1 MDELA
6 KQGNSPMNEIYQEI
20 AVLIQKARQNVQLSV
35 NYELAVLYWTIGR
48 LIKREILRNQR
59 AEYGKQI
66 VDLLSNKLTIEY
78 GKGFSR
84 ANLFRMVQFYDIF
97 PDEQIVSS
105 LIRQLSW
112 TDFLELIVIPDS
124 LKREFYLK
132 CRPRRFWSGSCVRP
146 SLERRQ

>member
-1 MDELA
+1 
-6 KQGNSPMNEIYQEI
+6 MNNIYQEI
-20 AVLIQKARQNVQLSV
+20 TALIQKARRNVQLSV
-35 NYELAVLYWTIGR
+35 NYELAMLYWTIGR

-66 VDLLSNKLTIEY
+66 VELLSNKLTTEY

-105 LIRQLSW
+105 LMRQLSW
-112 TDFLELIVIPDS
+112 THFIELIAFRT
-124 LKREFYLK
+124 L
-132 CRPRRFWSGSCVRP
+132 
-146 SLERRQ
+146 

>member
-1 MDELA
+1 MDKLA
-6 KQGNSPMNEIYQEI
+6 KQGNSPMNNIYQEI
-20 AVLIQKARQNVQLSV
+20 TALIQKARRNVQLSV
-35 NYELAVLYWTIGR
+35 NYELAMLYWTIGR

-66 VDLLSNKLTIEY
+66 VELLSNKLTTEY

-105 LIRQLSW
+105 LMRQLSW
-112 TDFLELIVIPDS
+112 THFIELIAFRT
-124 LKREFYLK
+124 L
-132 CRPRRFWSGSCVRP
+132 
-146 SLERRQ
+146 

>member
-6 KQGNSPMNEIYQEI
+6 KQGNFPMNEIYQEI
-20 AVLIQKARQNVQLSV
+20 AVLIQQARRNVQLSV
-35 NYELAVLYWTIGR
+35 NYELAMLYWTIGR
-48 LIKREILRNQR
+48 LIKRKILRNQR

-66 VDLLSNKLTIEY
+66 IDLLSNKLTMEY

-105 LIRQLSW
+105 LMRQLSW
-112 TDFLELIVIPDS
+112 THFIELIAIPDS
-124 LKREFYLK
+124 LKREFYLTM
-132 CRPRRFWSGSCVRP
+132 CIN
-146 SLERRQ
+146 EH